1 MCTYLIIFLILLTPF
16 MGLKKED
23 KQLST
28 SDRISEKID
37 GNNSSNDKRKG
48 TVKMLQKKAHVND
61 KDLDDPAVERDVGI
75 LIKKYLRGDALF
87 DILAN
92 IPFLVYTIVY
102 GIP

>member
-48 TVKMLQKKAHVND
+48 TVKML
-61 KDLDDPAVERDVGI
+61 
-75 LIKKYLRGDALF
+75 
-87 DILAN
+87 
-92 IPFLVYTIVY
+92 
-102 GIP
+102 